1 MATKFTI
8 IDGSTEGRRGIVRAA
23 RPDMDD
29 KAVEWVADNFDVI
42 TNNLVFDWYFEQ
54 DPTTEDTGLSPKR
67 FGAIPFKVDLR
78 LSLRDLFPARSLI
91 FVPDTVKVF
100 YSLDRAKGPDTVWF
114 ACVVDPLFKVR
125 RRAERLGSVLT

>member
-1 MATKFTI
+1 
-8 IDGSTEGRRGIVRAA
+8 
-23 RPDMDD
+23 MDD

-67 FGAIPFKVDLR
+67 FGAIPFKADLR

>member
-8 IDGSTEGRRGIVRAA
+8 IEGSTEGRRGIVRAA

-67 FGAIPFKVDLR
+67 FGAIPFKADLR